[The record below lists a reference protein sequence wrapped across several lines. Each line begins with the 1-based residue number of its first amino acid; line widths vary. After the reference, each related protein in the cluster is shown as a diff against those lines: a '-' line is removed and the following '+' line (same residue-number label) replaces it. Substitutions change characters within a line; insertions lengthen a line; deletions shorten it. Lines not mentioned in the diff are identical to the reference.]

1 MHRRIT
7 SFIYLL
13 PLVILISL
21 PCSVKQD
28 IKQLLGILVNT
39 SVQIE
44 KSGNTICVYTS
55 VQSKI
60 NEKKKQQFN
69 VKHTFKQTSSFF
81 SLPTDLTLYQSTGS
95 DPTDFSPVP
104 IFLRCRKLII

>member
-1 MHRRIT
+1 MHKRIT

-28 IKQLLGILVNT
+28 LKQLFGIPVNT

-55 VQSKI
+55 VQSKK

-69 VKHTFKQTSSFF
+69 VKHLFKQASSFF
-81 SLPTDLTLYQSTGS
+81 SLSTDLTLYQSTGS
-95 DPTDFSPVP
+95 DPSNFSPVP